1 MKYLNSYVPS
11 QVRCKIFGIPIEGFS
26 ESNIV
31 DIERENDVT
40 TFRKAMDGSRTAFK
54 DKYGSYRLT
63 FHVNQTSE
71 ANTWLHL
78 LFKLYQKTNAEFKMP
93 IEVEERM
100 NEGGTRFFAL
110 DCFFENEAS
119 TNFASDVGVK
129 TWTFICHN
137 GRYTQQGT
145 YESNELYSKIQ
156 SLVKVVELA
165 DMVGIDLSSIE
176 SKGVEV
182 FSSTM
187 DRLKNL
193 F

>member
-78 LFKLYQKTNAEFKMP
+78 LFKLYQKTNVEFKMP
-93 IEVEERM
+93 IEVEEKM
-100 NEGGTRFFAL
+100 QEGGTRFFAL
-110 DCFFENEAS
+110 DCFFENEAD

-129 TWTFICHN
+129 TWSFICH
-137 GRYTQQGT
+137 GGTYTQQGT
-145 YESNELYSKIQ
+145 YENNELYDKIQ
-156 SLVKVVELA
+156 ALVKVVDLA
-165 DMVGIDLSSIE
+165 ETFGIDLSLIE
-176 SKGVEV
+176 NKGAEV
-182 FSSTM
+182 FSNTM
-187 DRLKNL
+187 NKLKNL

>member
-78 LFKLYQKTNAEFKMP
+78 LFKLYKTLAGLVAEGYTST
-93 IEVEERM
+93 EVNYLR
-100 NEGGTRFFAL
+100 
-110 DCFFENEAS
+110 DKEAHFY
-119 TNFASDVGVK
+119 TKVGQDSV
-129 TWTFICHN
+129 IVLQH
-137 GRYTQQGT
+137 QIDLQ
-145 YESNELYSKIQ
+145 Q
-156 SLVKVVELA
+156 SL
-165 DMVGIDLSSIE
+165 
-176 SKGVEV
+176 
-182 FSSTM
+182 
-187 DRLKNL
+187 
-193 F
+193 

>member
-31 DIERENDVT
+31 DIERDNDVT

-78 LFKLYQKTNAEFKMP
+78 LFKLYQKTNVEFKMP

-100 NEGGTRFFAL
+100 SEGGTKFFAL
-110 DCFFENEAS
+110 DCFLRMKLIQALHQMLVLKHGHSFVTMVA
-119 TNFASDVGVK
+119 T
-129 TWTFICHN
+129 HN
-137 GRYTQQGT
+137 
-145 YESNELYSKIQ
+145 
-156 SLVKVVELA
+156 KVLMKA
-165 DMVGIDLSSIE
+165 MSFTLR
-176 SKGVEV
+176 
-182 FSSTM
+182 F
-187 DRLKNL
+187 NL
-193 F
+193 

>member
-1 MKYLNSYVPS
+1 
-11 QVRCKIFGIPIEGFS
+11 
-26 ESNIV
+26 
-31 DIERENDVT
+31 
-40 TFRKAMDGSRTAFK
+40 
-54 DKYGSYRLT
+54 
-63 FHVNQTSE
+63 
-71 ANTWLHL
+71 
-78 LFKLYQKTNAEFKMP
+78 MP

-100 NEGGTRFFAL
+100 SEGGTRFFAL
-110 DCFFENEAS
+110 DCFFENEAN

-187 DRLKNL
+187 DKLKNL